1 MAARNHYRYLQYD
14 SYEPFVQVRNST
26 IENGESRQRTHYFH
40 CNQISIP
47 REMTDKDG
55 NFLWF
60 GNYNGWCHLKEN
72 EWVYKNVHQTFRL
85 QNQYV
90 DRETGLQYNF
100 FRDYKPERVGLWIRT
115 RLGWQVVVTCISLR
129 LMYWDGL
136 ILLVRLE
143 RKLLI
148 LHVILNTSFDYW
160 LDSTNVKKCLRQ
172 GLNWMRIQLRV

>member
-90 DRETGLQYNF
+90 DRETGLHYNF
-100 FRDYKPERVGLWIRT
+100 FRYYKPERVGLWIRT
-115 RLGWQVVVTCISLR
+115 RLAFRAETICISLR
-129 LMYWDGL
+129 LMCRIVVGHPRPHNEMHNRKFHEKVRDRL
-136 ILLVRLE
+136 KNVRLKE
-143 RKLLI
+143 VAGWII
-148 LHVILNTSFDYW
+148 LMIYLKS
-160 LDSTNVKKCLRQ
+160 
-172 GLNWMRIQLRV
+172 